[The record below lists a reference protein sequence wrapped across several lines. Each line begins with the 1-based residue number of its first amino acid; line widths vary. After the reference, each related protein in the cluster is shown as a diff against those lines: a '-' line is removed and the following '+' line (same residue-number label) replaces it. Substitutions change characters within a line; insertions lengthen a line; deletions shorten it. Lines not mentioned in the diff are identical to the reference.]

1 MSGKD
6 LAKGVQGRV
15 DIRKH
20 ANLLVVAVQEWRFA
34 ELFRSVCKETVGST
48 LPKLTCR
55 IDANLN
61 PRTYDCRVHE
71 LEAWAQANKRDASRD
86 VWAFWAL
93 KIPAILAS
101 ASAGV
106 WAHFGLTTVS
116 VVF

>member
-6 LAKGVQGRV
+6 LAKGVQDMV

-20 ANLLVVAVQEWRFA
+20 ANLLVVAVQEWRFV

-61 PRTYDCRVHE
+61 PRTYDCRVII
-71 LEAWAQANKRDASRD
+71 EALRFGQVHITCGQISVDARG
-86 VWAFWAL
+86 W
-93 KIPAILAS
+93 S
-101 ASAGV
+101 AVEPRS
-106 WAHFGLTTVS
+106 VS
-116 VVF
+116 S

>member
-6 LAKGVQGRV
+6 LAKGGQGMV

-20 ANLLVVAVQEWRFA
+20 ANLLVVAVQEWRFV

-61 PRTYDCRVHE
+61 PRTYDCRVSYDTIQKCH
-71 LEAWAQANKRDASRD
+71 LQAYASRARP
-86 VWAFWAL
+86 VQL
-93 KIPAILAS
+93 QQSPH
-101 ASAGV
+101 AGK
-106 WAHFGLTTVS
+106 S
-116 VVF
+116 S